1 MNNLL
6 KINSIAFAA
15 FALIS
20 SLFMSCNE
28 ETYVREIL
36 DDVPVIESFSP
47 TTGLNGTFITVKGE
61 YLKNV
66 DSAAFG
72 TGQAVIYRIIN
83 DAEIVLKVTNESASG
98 KIRLKNSLGEVT
110 SSENFTMLYVT
121 PEATEW
127 PTEGE
132 INQDVSISGTNLQSV
147 TKAYFTSVANPE
159 LSEAEIVFQNEEELA
174 VRVPFVD
181 ADWANVE
188 NTRATITLEYNSEE
202 STEIITGPS
211 YTFSAIKPDFE
222 VSTWPTSVLKN
233 SEVNILGTNI
243 NLADSIFFG
252 DELATFVKKTSAS
265 VTVLVPNVDERSF
278 VTMRVVY
285 FSDLEI
291 VNPIQTEIYTQYRK
305 TLGNFEGGIS
315 SMVER
320 TDRVSAG
327 VETLLVH
334 STDTPLVAP
343 EGSYYVSYYS
353 DPDPAFSSSVPVYF
367 SYNEGDD
374 NTINLNAFEE
384 PVLHFY
390 YFNDSTAAYLQL
402 EVVVGGTN
410 MRLYI
415 ERYRTNTQGW
425 ELVCIRLDQAE
436 FGTGY
441 DGPFGT
447 ISWKD
452 TYDEIHVNYKPSDAY
467 STQFHI
473 DNVFISEGAVKGA
486 IDLTKH
492 TKKYDNLVTIV
503 E

>member
-1 MNNLL
+1 MKNLL
-6 KINSIAFAA
+6 KINFITFAA
-15 FALIS
+15 LAIIN
-20 SLFMSCNE
+20 SLFISCNE
-28 ETYVREIL
+28 ETYVKEII
-36 DDVPVIESFSP
+36 DGIPVIESFSP

-72 TGQAVIYRIIN
+72 TGQAVIYRIVN
-83 DAEIVLKVTNESASG
+83 NTELVLKVTNESESG
-98 KIRLKNSLGEVT
+98 NLFLKNSLGEVIST
-110 SSENFTMLYVT
+110 ESFTMQYVV
-121 PEATEW
+121 PEADEW

-132 INQDVSISGTNLQSV
+132 INQEVSITGINLQSV
-147 TKAYFTSVANPE
+147 TKAYFASLSNPE
-159 LSEAEIVFQNEEELA
+159 LVEAEIVFQSDDELA
-174 VRVPFVD
+174 VQVPFID
-181 ADWANVE
+181 ADWANVDK
-188 NTRATITLEYNSEE
+188 TRATITLEYNTEE
-202 STEIITGPS
+202 SSQKITGPS
-211 YTFSAIKPDFE
+211 YTFSALKPDFE
-222 VSTWPTSVLKN
+222 VSTWPTAVLKN
-233 SEVNILGTNI
+233 AEVNILGTNI

-252 DELATFVKKTSAS
+252 DELAIFVKKTSAS
-265 VTVLVPNVDERSF
+265 VTVLAPNVDERTF
-278 VTMRVVY
+278 VNMRVVY
-285 FSDLEI
+285 FGDLEI
-291 VNPIQTEIYTQYRK
+291 INPIKTEIYTQYRK
-305 TLGNFEGGIS
+305 ILGNFEGGIS

-320 TDRVSAG
+320 SDRVSDG
-327 VETLLVH
+327 VETQLIH
-334 STDTPLVAP
+334 STDTPLVAA

-353 DPDPAFSSSVPVYF
+353 DADPVYSSSVPLYF

-390 YFNDSTAAYLQL
+390 YFNDSTPAYLQL

-410 MRLYI
+410 MRLYV
-415 ERYRTNTQGW
+415 ERYRTNTQNW

-441 DGPFGT
+441 DGPFAT
-447 ISWKD
+447 VSWKD
-452 TYDEIHVNYKPSDAY
+452 TYDEIHINYKPSDGY

-492 TKKYDNLVTIV
+492 TSKYSNEISIV